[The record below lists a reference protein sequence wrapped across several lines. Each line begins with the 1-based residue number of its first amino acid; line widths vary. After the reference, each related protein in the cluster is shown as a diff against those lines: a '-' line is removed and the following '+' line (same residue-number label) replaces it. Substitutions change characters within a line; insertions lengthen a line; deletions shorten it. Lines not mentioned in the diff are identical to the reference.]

1 MGGEAGDGM
10 GIFDAGDG
18 NYVLRS
24 TSYDFPAEPAEE
36 EEEEIEPDA
45 PAEQTPEQMQK
56 QMALMG
62 TLMSS
67 LSELDVE
74 LRITVPGD
82 VVSSNAPTV
91 EGRTSIWSI
100 DQSNMMQQ
108 DQDMDPEIVFSGK
121 GLKLKPLAE

>member
-1 MGGEAGDGM
+1 M
-10 GIFDAGDG
+10 
-18 NYVLRS
+18 LRS
-24 TSYDFPAEPAEE
+24 YGGTPMTECFFELGIVEFANGVRGALDLCMFAEGCRFEQE
-36 EEEEIEPDA
+36 LTITGDA
-45 PAEQTPEQMQK
+45 AKLE
-56 QMALMG
+56 A
-62 TLMSS
+62 
-67 LSELDVE
+67 
-74 LRITVPGD
+74 TVPGD